1 MEGYESVP
9 LPTPRAPRALPK
21 PFHLRLWKQVDSKK
35 EISVTNRPIYIAPS
49 ILGADLG
56 RIEAEA
62 ERIKASGAEW
72 VHVDIMDGHFV
83 PNISFGVNMVRTLRR
98 LMGEA
103 TLDVHLMIE
112 QPDRYANEFID
123 AGADCLNIHLEARHQ
138 SARTLESIRQRGC
151 RSGLAINPATLLKH
165 AIPLLPLCDQL
176 LCMTVNPG
184 FGGQPFLAEVLPK
197 IREAREVILRQNY
210 QVDITVDGGINNE
223 TAARCV
229 GSGANILVS
238 GSFLFSQT
246 DLTQAVTAMRSAATA
261 ANVSG

>member
-1 MEGYESVP
+1 MTTRP
-9 LPTPRAPRALPK
+9 L
-21 PFHLRLWKQVDSKK
+21 
-35 EISVTNRPIYIAPS
+35 IIAPS

-56 RIEAEA
+56 RIEFEA
-62 ERIKASGAEW
+62 KRIQESGAEW

-83 PNISFGVNMVRTLRR
+83 PNISFGVNMVKTLRR

-112 QPDRYANEFID
+112 QPDRYANEFIE

-138 SARTLESIRQRGC
+138 SARTLAAIREKGC
-151 RSGLAINPATLLKH
+151 RTGLAINPATLLKH
-165 AIPLLPLCDQL
+165 AVPLLPLCDQL

-184 FGGQPFLAEVLPK
+184 FGGQPFLSEVLPK
-197 IREAREVILRQNY
+197 IREAREIIVRQNY

-223 TAARCV
+223 TAAQCIA
-229 GSGANILVS
+229 SGANVLVS
-238 GSFLFSQT
+238 GSYLFSQS
-246 DLTQAVTAMRSAATA
+246 DLTQAVGTMRARATA

>member
-1 MEGYESVP
+1 M
-9 LPTPRAPRALPK
+9 
-21 PFHLRLWKQVDSKK
+21 
-35 EISVTNRPIYIAPS
+35 TNRPLIIAPS

-56 RIEAEA
+56 RIEMEA
-62 ERIKASGAEW
+62 KRIQESGAEW

-83 PNISFGVNMVRTLRR
+83 PNISFGVNMVKTLRR

-112 QPDRYANEFID
+112 QPDRYANEFIE

-138 SARTLESIRQRGC
+138 SARTLAAIREKGC
-151 RSGLAINPATLLKH
+151 RTGIAINPATLLKH
-165 AIPLLPLCDQL
+165 AVPLLPLCDQL

-184 FGGQPFLAEVLPK
+184 FGGQPFLSEVLPK
-197 IREAREVILRQNY
+197 IREAREVIVRQNY

-223 TAARCV
+223 TAAQCIA
-229 GSGANILVS
+229 SGANVLVS
-238 GSFLFSQT
+238 GSYLFSQS
-246 DLTQAVTAMRSAATA
+246 DLTQAVGRMRASATA

>member
-1 MEGYESVP
+1 M
-9 LPTPRAPRALPK
+9 
-21 PFHLRLWKQVDSKK
+21 
-35 EISVTNRPIYIAPS
+35 TNRPLIIAPS

-56 RIEAEA
+56 RIEFEA
-62 ERIKASGAEW
+62 RRIQESGAEW

-83 PNISFGVNMVRTLRR
+83 PNISFGVNMVKTLRR

-112 QPDRYANEFID
+112 QPDRYANEFIE

-138 SARTLESIRQRGC
+138 SARTLAAIREKGC
-151 RSGLAINPATLLKH
+151 RTGLAINPATLLKH
-165 AIPLLPLCDQL
+165 AVPLLPLCDQL

-184 FGGQPFLAEVLPK
+184 FGGQPFLSEVLPK
-197 IREAREVILRQNY
+197 IREAREIIVRQNY

-223 TAARCV
+223 TAAQCIA
-229 GSGANILVS
+229 SGANVLVS
-238 GSFLFSQT
+238 GSYLFSQS
-246 DLTQAVTAMRSAATA
+246 DLTQAVGTMRARATA

>member
-1 MEGYESVP
+1 
-9 LPTPRAPRALPK
+9 
-21 PFHLRLWKQVDSKK
+21 
-35 EISVTNRPIYIAPS
+35 VTNRPLIIAPS

-56 RIEAEA
+56 RIEVEA
-62 ERIKASGAEW
+62 KRIQESGAEW

-83 PNISFGVNMVRTLRR
+83 PNISFGVNMVKTLRR

-112 QPDRYANEFID
+112 QPDRYANEFIE

-138 SARTLESIRQRGC
+138 SARTLAAIREKGC
-151 RSGLAINPATLLKH
+151 RTGIAINPATLLKH
-165 AIPLLPLCDQL
+165 AVPLLPLCDQL

-184 FGGQPFLAEVLPK
+184 FGGQPFLSEVLPK
-197 IREAREVILRQNY
+197 IREAREVIVRQNY

-223 TAARCV
+223 TAAQCIA
-229 GSGANILVS
+229 SGANVLVS
-238 GSFLFSQT
+238 GSYLFSQS
-246 DLTQAVTAMRSAATA
+246 DLTQAVGTMRAAATA

>member
-1 MEGYESVP
+1 M
-9 LPTPRAPRALPK
+9 
-21 PFHLRLWKQVDSKK
+21 
-35 EISVTNRPIYIAPS
+35 TNRPLIIAPS

-56 RIEAEA
+56 RIEMEA
-62 ERIKASGAEW
+62 KRIQESGAEW

-83 PNISFGVNMVRTLRR
+83 PNISFGVNMVKTLRR

-112 QPDRYANEFID
+112 QPDRYANEFIE

-138 SARTLESIRQRGC
+138 SARTLAAIREKGC
-151 RSGLAINPATLLKH
+151 RTGIAINPATLLKH
-165 AIPLLPLCDQL
+165 AVPLLPLCDQL

-184 FGGQPFLAEVLPK
+184 FGGQRFLSEVLPK
-197 IREAREVILRQNY
+197 IREAREVIVRQNY

-223 TAARCV
+223 TAAQCIA
-229 GSGANILVS
+229 SGANVLVS
-238 GSFLFSQT
+238 GSYLFSQS
-246 DLTQAVTAMRSAATA
+246 DLTQAVGTMRVAATA

>member
-1 MEGYESVP
+1 M
-9 LPTPRAPRALPK
+9 
-21 PFHLRLWKQVDSKK
+21 
-35 EISVTNRPIYIAPS
+35 TNRPLIIAPS

-56 RIEAEA
+56 RIEMEA
-62 ERIKASGAEW
+62 KRIQESGAEW

-83 PNISFGVNMVRTLRR
+83 PNISFGVNMVKTLRR

-112 QPDRYANEFID
+112 QPDRYANEFIE

-138 SARTLESIRQRGC
+138 SARTLAAIREKGC
-151 RSGLAINPATLLKH
+151 RTGIAINPATLLKH
-165 AIPLLPLCDQL
+165 AVPLLPLCDQL

-184 FGGQPFLAEVLPK
+184 FGGQPFLSEVLPK
-197 IREAREVILRQNY
+197 IREAREVIVRQNY

-223 TAARCV
+223 TAAQCV
-229 GSGANILVS
+229 VSGANVLVS
-238 GSFLFSQT
+238 GSYLFSQS
-246 DLTQAVTAMRSAATA
+246 DLTKAVGTMRATATA

>member
-1 MEGYESVP
+1 M
-9 LPTPRAPRALPK
+9 
-21 PFHLRLWKQVDSKK
+21 
-35 EISVTNRPIYIAPS
+35 TNRPLIIAPS

-56 RIEAEA
+56 RIEVEA
-62 ERIKASGAEW
+62 KRIQESGAEW

-83 PNISFGVNMVRTLRR
+83 PNISFGVNMVKTLRR

-112 QPDRYANEFID
+112 QPDRYANEFIE

-138 SARTLESIRQRGC
+138 SARTLAAIREKGC
-151 RSGLAINPATLLKH
+151 RTGIAINPATLLKH
-165 AIPLLPLCDQL
+165 AVPLLPLCDQL

-184 FGGQPFLAEVLPK
+184 FGGQPFLSEVLPK
-197 IREAREVILRQNY
+197 IREAREVIVRQNY

-223 TAARCV
+223 TAAQCIA
-229 GSGANILVS
+229 SGANVLVS
-238 GSFLFSQT
+238 GSYLFSQS
-246 DLTQAVTAMRSAATA
+246 DLTQAVGTMRAAATA

>member
-1 MEGYESVP
+1 M
-9 LPTPRAPRALPK
+9 
-21 PFHLRLWKQVDSKK
+21 
-35 EISVTNRPIYIAPS
+35 TNRPLIIAPS

-56 RIEAEA
+56 RIEMEA
-62 ERIKASGAEW
+62 KRIQESGAEW

-83 PNISFGVNMVRTLRR
+83 PNISFGVNMVKTLRR

-112 QPDRYANEFID
+112 QPDRYANEFIE

-138 SARTLESIRQRGC
+138 SARTLAAIREKGC
-151 RSGLAINPATLLKH
+151 RTGLAINPATLLKH
-165 AIPLLPLCDQL
+165 AVPLLPLCDQL

-184 FGGQPFLAEVLPK
+184 FGGQPFLSEVLPK
-197 IREAREVILRQNY
+197 IREAREFIVRQNY

-223 TAARCV
+223 TAAQCIA
-229 GSGANILVS
+229 SGANVLVS
-238 GSFLFSQT
+238 GSYLFSQS
-246 DLTQAVTAMRSAATA
+246 DLGQAVGTMRARATA

>member
-1 MEGYESVP
+1 M
-9 LPTPRAPRALPK
+9 
-21 PFHLRLWKQVDSKK
+21 
-35 EISVTNRPIYIAPS
+35 TNRPIIVAPS

-56 RIEAEA
+56 RIEDEA
-62 ERIKASGAEW
+62 RRIQASGAEW

-83 PNISFGVNMVRTLRR
+83 PNISFGVNMVKTLRR

-112 QPDRYANEFID
+112 QPDRYANDFIE

-138 SARTLESIRQRGC
+138 SARTLESIREKGC
-151 RSGLAINPATLLKH
+151 RAGLAINPATLLKH

-184 FGGQPFLAEVLPK
+184 FGGQPFMKEVLPK
-197 IREAREVILRQNY
+197 IREAREAILRQNY
-210 QVDITVDGGINNE
+210 QIDITVDGGVNDE
-223 TAARCV
+223 TAPSCV
-229 GSGANILVS
+229 GSGANVLVS
-238 GSFLFSQT
+238 GSHLFAQP
-246 DLTQAVTAMRSAATA
+246 DLNQAVAKLRSAATA

>member
-1 MEGYESVP
+1 M
-9 LPTPRAPRALPK
+9 
-21 PFHLRLWKQVDSKK
+21 
-35 EISVTNRPIYIAPS
+35 TNRPLIIAPS

-56 RIEAEA
+56 RIEMEA
-62 ERIKASGAEW
+62 KRIQESGAEW

-83 PNISFGVNMVRTLRR
+83 PNISFGANMVKTLRR

-112 QPDRYANEFID
+112 QPDRYANEFIE

-138 SARTLESIRQRGC
+138 SARTLAAIREKGC
-151 RSGLAINPATLLKH
+151 RTGIAINPATLLKH
-165 AIPLLPLCDQL
+165 AVPLLPLCDQL

-184 FGGQPFLAEVLPK
+184 FGGQPFLSEVLPK
-197 IREAREVILRQNY
+197 IREAREVIIRQNY

-223 TAARCV
+223 TAAQCIA
-229 GSGANILVS
+229 SGANVLVS
-238 GSFLFSQT
+238 GSYLFSQS
-246 DLTQAVTAMRSAATA
+246 DLTQAVGTMRAAATA

>member
-1 MEGYESVP
+1 M
-9 LPTPRAPRALPK
+9 
-21 PFHLRLWKQVDSKK
+21 
-35 EISVTNRPIYIAPS
+35 TNRPLIIAPS

-56 RIEAEA
+56 RIEMEA
-62 ERIKASGAEW
+62 KRIQESGAEW

-83 PNISFGVNMVRTLRR
+83 PNISFGVNMVKTLRR

-112 QPDRYANEFID
+112 QPDRYANEFIE

-138 SARTLESIRQRGC
+138 SARTLAAIREKGC
-151 RSGLAINPATLLKH
+151 RTGIAINPATLLKH
-165 AIPLLPLCDQL
+165 AVPLLPLCDQL

-184 FGGQPFLAEVLPK
+184 FGGQPFLSEVLPK
-197 IREAREVILRQNY
+197 IREAREVIVRQNY

-223 TAARCV
+223 TAAQCIA
-229 GSGANILVS
+229 SGANVLVS
-238 GSFLFSQT
+238 GSYLFSQS
-246 DLTQAVTAMRSAATA
+246 DLTQAVGTMRAAATA

>member
-1 MEGYESVP
+1 M
-9 LPTPRAPRALPK
+9 
-21 PFHLRLWKQVDSKK
+21 
-35 EISVTNRPIYIAPS
+35 TNRPLIVAPS

-62 ERIKASGAEW
+62 KRIQESGAEW

-112 QPDRYANEFID
+112 QPDRYANEFIE

-138 SARTLESIRQRGC
+138 SARTLASIREKGC
-151 RSGLAINPATLLKH
+151 RTGLALNPATLLKH
-165 AIPLLPLCDQL
+165 AVPLLPLCDQL

-184 FGGQPFLAEVLPK
+184 FGGQPFLSEVLPK
-197 IREAREVILRQNY
+197 IREAREIILRQNV
-210 QVDITVDGGINNE
+210 QVDISVDGGINNE
-223 TAARCV
+223 TAAQCV
-229 GSGANILVS
+229 ASGANILVS
-238 GSFLFSQT
+238 GSYLFSQP
-246 DLTQAVTAMRSAATA
+246 DLTKAVTAMRNAATA

>member
-1 MEGYESVP
+1 M
-9 LPTPRAPRALPK
+9 
-21 PFHLRLWKQVDSKK
+21 
-35 EISVTNRPIYIAPS
+35 TNRPLIVAPS

-62 ERIKASGAEW
+62 KRIQESGAEW

-112 QPDRYANEFID
+112 QPDRYANEFIE

-138 SARTLESIRQRGC
+138 SARTLASIREKGC
-151 RSGLAINPATLLKH
+151 RTGLALNPATLLKH
-165 AIPLLPLCDQL
+165 AVPLLPLCDQL

-184 FGGQPFLAEVLPK
+184 FGGQPFLSEVLPK
-197 IREAREVILRQNY
+197 IREAREIILRQNV
-210 QVDITVDGGINNE
+210 QVDISVDGGINNE
-223 TAARCV
+223 TAAQCV
-229 GSGANILVS
+229 ASGANILVS
-238 GSFLFSQT
+238 GSYLFSQP
-246 DLTQAVTAMRSAATA
+246 DLTKAVTAMRSAATA

>member
-1 MEGYESVP
+1 M
-9 LPTPRAPRALPK
+9 
-21 PFHLRLWKQVDSKK
+21 
-35 EISVTNRPIYIAPS
+35 TNRPLIIAPS

-56 RIEAEA
+56 RIEMEA
-62 ERIKASGAEW
+62 KRIQESGAEW

-83 PNISFGVNMVRTLRR
+83 PNISFGVNMVKTLRR

-112 QPDRYANEFID
+112 QPDRYANEFIE

-138 SARTLESIRQRGC
+138 SARTLAAIREKGC
-151 RSGLAINPATLLKH
+151 RTGIAINPATLLKH
-165 AIPLLPLCDQL
+165 AVPLLPLCDQL

-184 FGGQPFLAEVLPK
+184 FGGQPFLSQVLPK
-197 IREAREVILRQNY
+197 IREAREVIVRQNY

-223 TAARCV
+223 TAAQCIA
-229 GSGANILVS
+229 SGANVLVS
-238 GSFLFSQT
+238 GSYLFSQS
-246 DLTQAVTAMRSAATA
+246 DLTQAVGTMRAAATA

>member
-1 MEGYESVP
+1 
-9 LPTPRAPRALPK
+9 
-21 PFHLRLWKQVDSKK
+21 
-35 EISVTNRPIYIAPS
+35 VTNRPLIIAPS

-56 RIEAEA
+56 RIEMEA
-62 ERIKASGAEW
+62 KRIQESGAEW

-83 PNISFGVNMVRTLRR
+83 PNISFGVNMVKTLRR

-112 QPDRYANEFID
+112 QPDRYANEFIE

-138 SARTLESIRQRGC
+138 SARTLAAIREKGC
-151 RSGLAINPATLLKH
+151 RTGIAINPATLLKH
-165 AIPLLPLCDQL
+165 AVPLLPLCDQL

-184 FGGQPFLAEVLPK
+184 FGGQPFLTEVLPK
-197 IREAREVILRQNY
+197 IREAREVIVRQNY

-223 TAARCV
+223 TAAQCIA
-229 GSGANILVS
+229 SGANVLVS
-238 GSFLFSQT
+238 GSYLFSQS
-246 DLTQAVTAMRSAATA
+246 DLTQAVGTMRAAATA

>member
-1 MEGYESVP
+1 M
-9 LPTPRAPRALPK
+9 
-21 PFHLRLWKQVDSKK
+21 
-35 EISVTNRPIYIAPS
+35 TNRPLIIAPS

-56 RIEAEA
+56 RIEMEA
-62 ERIKASGAEW
+62 KRIQESGAEW

-83 PNISFGVNMVRTLRR
+83 PNISFGVNMVKTLRR

-112 QPDRYANEFID
+112 QPDRYANEFIE

-138 SARTLESIRQRGC
+138 SARTLAAIREKGC
-151 RSGLAINPATLLKH
+151 RTGIAINPATLLKH
-165 AIPLLPLCDQL
+165 AVPLLPLCDQL

-184 FGGQPFLAEVLPK
+184 FGGQPFLTEVLPK
-197 IREAREVILRQNY
+197 IREAREVIVRQNY

-223 TAARCV
+223 TAAQCIA
-229 GSGANILVS
+229 SGANVLVS
-238 GSFLFSQT
+238 GSYLFSQS
-246 DLTQAVTAMRSAATA
+246 DLTQAVGTMRAAATA

>member
-1 MEGYESVP
+1 
-9 LPTPRAPRALPK
+9 
-21 PFHLRLWKQVDSKK
+21 
-35 EISVTNRPIYIAPS
+35 VTNRPLIIAPS

-56 RIEAEA
+56 RIEMEA
-62 ERIKASGAEW
+62 KRIQESGAEW

-83 PNISFGVNMVRTLRR
+83 PNISFGVNMVKTLRR

-112 QPDRYANEFID
+112 QPDRYANEFIE

-138 SARTLESIRQRGC
+138 SARTLAAIREKGC
-151 RSGLAINPATLLKH
+151 RTGIAINPATLLKH
-165 AIPLLPLCDQL
+165 AVPLLPLCDQL

-184 FGGQPFLAEVLPK
+184 FGGQPFLSEVLPK
-197 IREAREVILRQNY
+197 IREAREVIVRQNY

-223 TAARCV
+223 TAAQCIA
-229 GSGANILVS
+229 SGANVLVS
-238 GSFLFSQT
+238 GSYLFSQS
-246 DLTQAVTAMRSAATA
+246 DLTQAVGTMRVAATA

>member
-1 MEGYESVP
+1 M
-9 LPTPRAPRALPK
+9 
-21 PFHLRLWKQVDSKK
+21 
-35 EISVTNRPIYIAPS
+35 TNRPLIIAPS

-56 RIEAEA
+56 RIEMEA
-62 ERIKASGAEW
+62 KRIQESGAEW

-83 PNISFGVNMVRTLRR
+83 PNISFGVNMVKTLRR

-112 QPDRYANEFID
+112 QPDRYANEFIE

-138 SARTLESIRQRGC
+138 SARTLAAIREKGC
-151 RSGLAINPATLLKH
+151 RTGIAINPATLLKH
-165 AIPLLPLCDQL
+165 AVPLLPLCDQL

-184 FGGQPFLAEVLPK
+184 FGGQPFLTEVLPK
-197 IREAREVILRQNY
+197 IREAREVIVRQNY

-223 TAARCV
+223 TAAQCIA
-229 GSGANILVS
+229 SGANVLVS
-238 GSFLFSQT
+238 GSYLFSQS
-246 DLTQAVTAMRSAATA
+246 DLTQAVGRMRASATA

>member
-1 MEGYESVP
+1 M
-9 LPTPRAPRALPK
+9 
-21 PFHLRLWKQVDSKK
+21 
-35 EISVTNRPIYIAPS
+35 TNRPLIVAPS

-56 RIEAEA
+56 RIEVEA
-62 ERIKASGAEW
+62 KRIQESGAEW

-112 QPDRYANEFID
+112 QPDRYANEFIE

-138 SARTLESIRQRGC
+138 SARTLASIREKGC
-151 RSGLAINPATLLKH
+151 RTGLALNPATLLKH
-165 AIPLLPLCDQL
+165 AVPLLPLCDQL

-184 FGGQPFLAEVLPK
+184 FGGQPFLSEVLPK
-197 IREAREVILRQNY
+197 IREAREIILRQNV
-210 QVDITVDGGINNE
+210 QVDISVDGGINNE
-223 TAARCV
+223 TAAQCV
-229 GSGANILVS
+229 SSGANILVS
-238 GSFLFSQT
+238 GSYLFSQP
-246 DLTQAVTAMRSAATA
+246 DLTKAVTAMRSAATA

>member
-1 MEGYESVP
+1 
-9 LPTPRAPRALPK
+9 
-21 PFHLRLWKQVDSKK
+21 
-35 EISVTNRPIYIAPS
+35 VTNRPLIIAPS

-56 RIEAEA
+56 RIELEA
-62 ERIKASGAEW
+62 KRIQESGAEW

-83 PNISFGVNMVRTLRR
+83 PNISFGVNMVKTLRR

-112 QPDRYANEFID
+112 QPDRYANEFIE

-138 SARTLESIRQRGC
+138 SARTLAAIREKGC
-151 RSGLAINPATLLKH
+151 RTGIAINPATLLKH
-165 AIPLLPLCDQL
+165 AVPLLPLCDQL

-184 FGGQPFLAEVLPK
+184 FGGQPFLSEVLPK
-197 IREAREVILRQNY
+197 IREAREVIVRQNY

-223 TAARCV
+223 TAAQCV
-229 GSGANILVS
+229 VSGANVLVS
-238 GSFLFSQT
+238 GSYLFSQS
-246 DLTQAVTAMRSAATA
+246 DLTKAVGTMRAAATA

>member
-1 MEGYESVP
+1 M
-9 LPTPRAPRALPK
+9 
-21 PFHLRLWKQVDSKK
+21 
-35 EISVTNRPIYIAPS
+35 TNRPLIVAPS

-62 ERIKASGAEW
+62 KRIQESGAEW

-112 QPDRYANEFID
+112 QPDRYANEFIE

-138 SARTLESIRQRGC
+138 SARTLASIREKGC
-151 RSGLAINPATLLKH
+151 RTGLALNPATLLKH
-165 AIPLLPLCDQL
+165 AVPLLPLCDQL

-184 FGGQPFLAEVLPK
+184 FGGQPFLSEVLPK
-197 IREAREVILRQNY
+197 IREARETILRQNV
-210 QVDITVDGGINNE
+210 QVDISVDGGINNE
-223 TAARCV
+223 TAAQCV
-229 GSGANILVS
+229 ASGANILVS
-238 GSFLFSQT
+238 GSYLFSQP
-246 DLTQAVTAMRSAATA
+246 DLTKAVTAMRSAATA

>member
-1 MEGYESVP
+1 M
-9 LPTPRAPRALPK
+9 
-21 PFHLRLWKQVDSKK
+21 
-35 EISVTNRPIYIAPS
+35 TNRPLIVAPS

-62 ERIKASGAEW
+62 KRIQESGAEW

-112 QPDRYANEFID
+112 QPDRYANEFIE

-138 SARTLESIRQRGC
+138 SARTLASIREKGC
-151 RSGLAINPATLLKH
+151 RTGLALNPATLLKH
-165 AIPLLPLCDQL
+165 AVPLLPLCDQL

-184 FGGQPFLAEVLPK
+184 FGGQPFLSEVLPK
-197 IREAREVILRQNY
+197 IREAREIILRQNV
-210 QVDITVDGGINNE
+210 QVDISVDGGINNE
-223 TAARCV
+223 TAAQCV
-229 GSGANILVS
+229 ASGANILVS
-238 GSFLFSQT
+238 GSYLFSQA
-246 DLTQAVTAMRSAATA
+246 DLTKAVTAMRSAATA

>member
-1 MEGYESVP
+1 M
-9 LPTPRAPRALPK
+9 
-21 PFHLRLWKQVDSKK
+21 
-35 EISVTNRPIYIAPS
+35 TNRPLIIAPS

-56 RIEAEA
+56 RIEMEA
-62 ERIKASGAEW
+62 KRIQESGAEW

-83 PNISFGVNMVRTLRR
+83 PNISFGVNMVKTLRR

-112 QPDRYANEFID
+112 QPDRYANEFIE

-138 SARTLESIRQRGC
+138 SARTLAAIREKGC
-151 RSGLAINPATLLKH
+151 RTGLAINPATLLKH
-165 AIPLLPLCDQL
+165 AVPLLPLCDQL

-197 IREAREVILRQNY
+197 IREARELIVRQNY

-223 TAARCV
+223 TAAQCIA
-229 GSGANILVS
+229 SGANVLVS
-238 GSFLFSQT
+238 GSYLFSQS
-246 DLTQAVTAMRSAATA
+246 DLTQAVGTMRAAATA

>member
-1 MEGYESVP
+1 M
-9 LPTPRAPRALPK
+9 
-21 PFHLRLWKQVDSKK
+21 
-35 EISVTNRPIYIAPS
+35 TNRPLIVAPS

-62 ERIKASGAEW
+62 KRIQESGAEW

-112 QPDRYANEFID
+112 QPDRYANEFIE

-138 SARTLESIRQRGC
+138 SARTLASIREKGC
-151 RSGLAINPATLLKH
+151 RTGLALNPATLLKH
-165 AIPLLPLCDQL
+165 AVPLLPLCDQL

-184 FGGQPFLAEVLPK
+184 FGGQPFLSGVLPK
-197 IREAREVILRQNY
+197 IREAREIILRQNVH
-210 QVDITVDGGINNE
+210 VDISVDGGINNE
-223 TAARCV
+223 TAAQCV
-229 GSGANILVS
+229 ASGANILVS
-238 GSFLFSQT
+238 GSYLFSQP
-246 DLTQAVTAMRSAATA
+246 DLTKAVTAMRSAATA

>member
-1 MEGYESVP
+1 M
-9 LPTPRAPRALPK
+9 
-21 PFHLRLWKQVDSKK
+21 
-35 EISVTNRPIYIAPS
+35 TNRPLIVAPS

-62 ERIKASGAEW
+62 KRIQESGAEW

-112 QPDRYANEFID
+112 QPDRYANEFIE

-138 SARTLESIRQRGC
+138 SARTLASIREKGC
-151 RSGLAINPATLLKH
+151 RTGLALNPATLLKH
-165 AIPLLPLCDQL
+165 AVPLLPLCDQL

-184 FGGQPFLAEVLPK
+184 FGGQPFLSEVLPK
-197 IREAREVILRQNY
+197 IREAREIILRQNV
-210 QVDITVDGGINNE
+210 QVDISVDGGINNE
-223 TAARCV
+223 TAAQCV
-229 GSGANILVS
+229 ASGANILVS
-238 GSFLFSQT
+238 GSYLFSQP
-246 DLTQAVTAMRSAATA
+246 DLTKAVTAMRSAAMA

>member
-1 MEGYESVP
+1 M
-9 LPTPRAPRALPK
+9 
-21 PFHLRLWKQVDSKK
+21 
-35 EISVTNRPIYIAPS
+35 TNRPLIIAPS

-56 RIEAEA
+56 RIEFEA
-62 ERIKASGAEW
+62 KRIQESGAEW

-83 PNISFGVNMVRTLRR
+83 PNISFGVNMVKTLRR

-112 QPDRYANEFID
+112 QPDRYANEFIE

-138 SARTLESIRQRGC
+138 SARTLAAIREKGC
-151 RSGLAINPATLLKH
+151 RTGLAINPATLLKH
-165 AIPLLPLCDQL
+165 AVPLLPLCDQL

-184 FGGQPFLAEVLPK
+184 FGGQPFLSEVLPK
-197 IREAREVILRQNY
+197 IREAREFIVRQNY

-223 TAARCV
+223 TAAQCIA
-229 GSGANILVS
+229 SGANVLVS
-238 GSFLFSQT
+238 GSYLFSQS
-246 DLTQAVTAMRSAATA
+246 DLTQAVGTMRARATA

>member
-1 MEGYESVP
+1 M
-9 LPTPRAPRALPK
+9 
-21 PFHLRLWKQVDSKK
+21 
-35 EISVTNRPIYIAPS
+35 TNRPLIVAPS

-62 ERIKASGAEW
+62 KRIQESGAEW

-112 QPDRYANEFID
+112 QPDRYANEFIE

-138 SARTLESIRQRGC
+138 SARTLASIREKGC
-151 RSGLAINPATLLKH
+151 RTGLALNPATLLKH
-165 AIPLLPLCDQL
+165 AVPLLPLCDQL

-184 FGGQPFLAEVLPK
+184 FGGQPFLSEVLPK
-197 IREAREVILRQNY
+197 IREAREIILRQNV
-210 QVDITVDGGINNE
+210 QVDISVDGGINNE
-223 TAARCV
+223 TAAQCV
-229 GSGANILVS
+229 ASGANILVS
-238 GSFLFSQT
+238 GSYLFSQH
-246 DLTQAVTAMRSAATA
+246 DLTKAVTAMRSAATA

>member
-1 MEGYESVP
+1 M
-9 LPTPRAPRALPK
+9 
-21 PFHLRLWKQVDSKK
+21 
-35 EISVTNRPIYIAPS
+35 TNRPLIVAPS

-62 ERIKASGAEW
+62 KRIQESGAEW

-112 QPDRYANEFID
+112 QPDRYANEFIE

-138 SARTLESIRQRGC
+138 SARTLASIREKGC
-151 RSGLAINPATLLKH
+151 RTGLALNPATLLKH
-165 AIPLLPLCDQL
+165 AVPLLPLCDQL

-184 FGGQPFLAEVLPK
+184 FGGQPFLSEVLPK
-197 IREAREVILRQNY
+197 IREAREIILRQNV
-210 QVDITVDGGINNE
+210 QVDISVDGGINNE
-223 TAARCV
+223 TAAQCV
-229 GSGANILVS
+229 ASGANILVS
-238 GSFLFSQT
+238 GSYLFSQP
-246 DLTQAVTAMRSAATA
+246 DLTKAVTAMRCAATA
-261 ANVSG
+261 ATVSG